1 MINSK
6 QKLAVIGASYLQQPL
21 VEKAKEMGLEVHCF
35 AWEDGAVC
43 KDIADH
49 FYPIS
54 IIEKEEILSICQ
66 QVGINGICTIASD
79 VAAPTV
85 AYVAEKME
93 LVGNSYESAVRANNK
108 YLMRESFSK
117 ADVPCPKY
125 MVATPD
131 TINTPSV
138 LDGLREFQ
146 YPIIIKPSDRSG
158 SLGVSKICTPAEYYP
173 AIDQAMKVSF
183 KHEAMIE
190 EFIDGREISV
200 EFISYQGHHYPLQ
213 ITDKVTTGAPRF
225 VELEHHQPSSLSKE
239 MYETIYSI
247 TEKALD
253 ALGITNGAS
262 HSEYK
267 ITQSGRIAIMEIGA
281 RMGGDFIGSDLVRLS
296 TGYDFLKGVI
306 EVAQGEF
313 VEPQITDHKCSGVY
327 FLCEETKRLLPII
340 ANWKNNPA
348 FVEGEITDNVL
359 RSVEKSADRSGYM
372 IYQSDKRIEL

>member
-1 MINSK
+1 MIYSK

-35 AWEDGAVC
+35 AWEEGAVC

-85 AYVAEKME
+85 AYVAEKMG

-131 TINTPSV
+131 TLNTPSV

-158 SLGVSKICTPAEYYP
+158 SLGVSKICAPAEYYP
-173 AIDQAMKVSF
+173 AINQAMKVSF

-213 ITDKVTTGAPRF
+213 ITDKVTTGAPHF
-225 VELEHHQPSSLSKE
+225 VELEHHQPSSLSKD

-247 TEKALD
+247 TEKALN

-267 ITQSGRIAIMEIGA
+267 ITPKGRIAIMEIGA

-306 EVAQGEF
+306 EVALGIF
-313 VEPQITDHKCSGVY
+313 KKPNITEHKYSGVY
-327 FLCEETKRLLPII
+327 FLCKETEYLLPFFNMWESNPEIRYCEVI
-340 ANWKNNPA
+340 DNNLR
-348 FVEGEITDNVL
+348 NVL
-359 RSVEKSADRSGYM
+359 CSADRSGFF
-372 IYQSDKRIEL
+372 IYQSDRKFEL